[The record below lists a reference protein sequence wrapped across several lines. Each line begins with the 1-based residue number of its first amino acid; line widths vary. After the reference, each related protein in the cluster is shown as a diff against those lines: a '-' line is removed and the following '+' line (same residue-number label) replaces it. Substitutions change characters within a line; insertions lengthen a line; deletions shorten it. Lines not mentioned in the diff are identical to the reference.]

1 MSATVKR
8 LLYTLYIVT
17 ITVVFL
23 YFLFPSETVKRY
35 VSAEISR
42 SIPELTVAID
52 HVKPS
57 FPPGI
62 LLNRVGLRL
71 QDQTLFDFDRIKIR
85 PVLSSLIGSKTSWSF
100 DARAYSGEVRGR
112 ADVTAGTPQR
122 QVTVD
127 AELKNIQIRNIEAIK
142 RLPAHTVSGLLFGT
156 VSYQQSPP
164 APRLK
169 GNLGLTDLR
178 VDLSNPTFGVDAVE
192 FDRVQTELQL
202 DNRALTIRQC
212 ELKGKQL
219 DASLTGN
226 VSMLDRPGSQSLNIR
241 GRFQPHPLFLA
252 QIENSLATNF
262 LRQRKSDK
270 GGFSFRIS
278 GSLDNPRFSLN

>member
-8 LLYTLYIVT
+8 LLYILYIVT
-17 ITVVFL
+17 VTVVFL

-42 SIPELTVAID
+42 SSPELTVAID
-52 HVKPS
+52 RVNLS

-62 LLNRVGLRL
+62 LLNRVGVRL
-71 QDQTLFDFDRIKIR
+71 GDEALFDLDRVKIR

-100 DARAYSGEVRGR
+100 VARAYSGEVRGR
-112 ADVTAGTPQR
+112 ADVADGTPRR

-127 AELKNIQIRNIEAIK
+127 AELSNIQIRSIEAIK
-142 RLPAHTVSGLLFGT
+142 RLSTQTVSGVLSGT
-156 VSYQQSPP
+156 ISYQQSSPV
-164 APRLK
+164 PRFK
-169 GNLGLTDLR
+169 GNLELTDCR
-178 VDLSNPTFGVDAVE
+178 VDLSDPTFGVDAIE

-202 DNRALTIRQC
+202 DNRALTIRRC
-212 ELKGKQL
+212 DLKGRQL

-226 VSMLDRPGSQSLNIR
+226 VSMLDRPGSQALNIR
-241 GRFQPHPLFLA
+241 GRFQPHPLFLT
-252 QIENSLATNF
+252 QIENSVPMNF

-270 GGFSFRIS
+270 GGFAFRIS
-278 GSLDNPRFSLN
+278 GSLDDPRFSLN